1 VNERPLILV
10 VEDEYFLQ
18 ADVVDTLTKGGFE
31 AEAVYSGEEAL
42 TLFLNGRPYRVLITD
57 VRLNGGLT
65 GWELARRIRE
75 KEPSFPVIYLT
86 ASAVEEWTAEGVPN
100 SILMPKPFTTA
111 RLISTLSRL
120 LNADIEA
127 NASKY

>member
-1 VNERPLILV
+1 MNERPLILV

-42 TLFLNGRPYRVLITD
+42 TLYLNGRPHRVLITD
-57 VRLNGGLT
+57 VRLSGGLN

-75 KEPSFPVIYLT
+75 KDPSFPVIYLT
-86 ASAVEEWTAEGVPN
+86 ASAVEELTAEGVLK
-100 SILMPKPFTTA
+100 SILMP
-111 RLISTLSRL
+111 
-120 LNADIEA
+120 
-127 NASKY
+127 